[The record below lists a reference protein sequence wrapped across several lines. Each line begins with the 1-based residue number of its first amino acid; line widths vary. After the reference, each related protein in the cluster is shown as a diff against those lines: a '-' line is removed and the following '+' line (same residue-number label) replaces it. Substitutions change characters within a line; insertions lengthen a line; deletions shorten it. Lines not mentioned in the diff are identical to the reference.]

1 MEVLFYLSSSLLTFV
16 NENARDLLYVVLA
29 CVPQNR
35 DPETKAYVL
44 LLYFDVQ
51 TMGTGLRGKGS
62 ESGKERETIHDCSNE
77 LVAVKCTC
85 LFYLTRSS
93 PGESYKVCLLSIY
106 R

>member
-1 MEVLFYLSSSLLTFV
+1 MKVLFYLSSSLPTFV
-16 NENARDLLYVVLA
+16 NGNARDLLYVVLA

-35 DPETKAYVL
+35 ESETKAYVL

-51 TMGTGLRGKGS
+51 TVGTGLRDKGS
-62 ESGKERETIHDCSNE
+62 ESGKERKTIHDYSNE

-93 PGESYKVCLLSIY
+93 PGESHKVCLLSI
-106 R
+106 